1 MNWFLL
7 CLIKL
12 QDNFDDDKVLKLLL
26 SLQCPGGPG
35 VQDDVCLARHED
47 GLQARAA
54 GELRLVGAGHV
65 TTVLTSDWCRGP
77 SPPSPPPTA
86 SPAATAPPTG
96 CPSTR

>member
-26 SLQCPGGPG
+26 SLQCPGGLG

-54 GELRLVGAGHV
+54 GEL
-65 TTVLTSDWCRGP
+65 
-77 SPPSPPPTA
+77 
-86 SPAATAPPTG
+86 
-96 CPSTR
+96 